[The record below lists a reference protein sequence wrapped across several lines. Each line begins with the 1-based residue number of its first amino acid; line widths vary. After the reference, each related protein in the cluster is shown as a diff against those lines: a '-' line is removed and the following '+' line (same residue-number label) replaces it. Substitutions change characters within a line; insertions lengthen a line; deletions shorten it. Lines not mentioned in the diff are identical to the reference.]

1 MSYTL
6 GEAAKATGKNKST
19 INRAIKAGRISAE
32 RQADGSY
39 RIDPA
44 ELHRVF
50 PVQPGYAPAP
60 VAMHQQT
67 TPQSNPVA
75 LAVLEE
81 RVAQLETQ
89 LRNAEQQRDQWH
101 EQAERLTMLLGAAQ
115 PSQPT
120 PDAQPQPVASAPE
133 PLRTWWQRLIGAK

>member
-32 RQADGSY
+32 RQDDGSY

-60 VAMHQQT
+60 VALHQYAT
-67 TPQSNPVA
+67 SQSNPVA

-81 RVAQLETQ
+81 RVRNLEQQ

-101 EQAERLTMLLGAAQ
+101 EQAERLTLLLSAVQ
-115 PSQPT
+115 PSQPA
-120 PDAQPQPVASAPE
+120 PDPQPQPVALTQEEQP
-133 PLRTWWQRLIGAK
+133 RTWWQRLIKG